1 MRALLYIAAAASA
14 QTRITDWEEQHQRF
28 VRQAAFEDLL
38 SWFRATSASR
48 RVEAVSLHSNA
59 SSPGEQAVGGLCFDF
74 EAVRT
79 HRPGCGPTAPF
90 HVRS

>member
-1 MRALLYIAAAASA
+1 MRLLLYIAAAASA

-59 SSPGEQAVGGLCFDF
+59 SFLRMRAVGVFLCDF
-74 EAVRT
+74 
-79 HRPGCGPTAPF
+79 G
-90 HVRS
+90 

>member
-14 QTRITDWEEQHQRF
+14 QTRITNWEEQHQRF

-48 RVEAVSLHSNA
+48 GAFTP
-59 SSPGEQAVGGLCFDF
+59 SS
-74 EAVRT
+74 
-79 HRPGCGPTAPF
+79 
-90 HVRS
+90 

>member
-1 MRALLYIAAAASA
+1 MRLLLYIAAAASA
-14 QTRITDWEEQHQRF
+14 QTRITNWEEQHQRF

-59 SSPGEQAVGGLCFDF
+59 SSPGEKAVGGFFSDF
-74 EAVRT
+74 EAVLMVLSA
-79 HRPGCGPTAPF
+79 HRSGGPRRPF
-90 HVRS
+90 